1 MAWISSISLRNV
13 ALICAFRNPGGDLWA
28 KFKQF
33 PPRRP
38 LVARKRSGRV
48 ALIAMG
54 VSVSAL
60 ALTGCEE
67 QVDALQYSSAEACI
81 VGGELSEADC
91 QAGFAAAQKDHA
103 RVAPKYQSPARL

>member
-1 MAWISSISLRNV
+1 M
-13 ALICAFRNPGGDLWA
+13 A

-81 VGGELSEADC
+81 VGG
-91 QAGFAAAQKDHA
+91 
-103 RVAPKYQSPARL
+103 